1 MEEKIIKML
10 QEINEDIIDYQG
22 ENMLADDLID
32 SFGIIQ
38 IIANLED
45 AFDIEI
51 DAADVTIENFGNK
64 NKIFSFIKSLITE

>member
-51 DAADVTIENFGNK
+51 DAADVTTENFGNK
-64 NKIFSFIKSLITE
+64 NKIFGFIKYLITE

>member
-64 NKIFSFIKSLITE
+64 NKIFSFIKSLIAE

>member
-51 DAADVTIENFGNK
+51 DAADVTTENFGNK
-64 NKIFSFIKSLITE
+64 NKIFGFIKSLITE